1 MKHMTKEP
9 AVSLHAAVL
18 RAGVMAIVVMLISL
32 PTAAADFGSDD
43 DNPIVAGMRAMLN
56 AMGFSG
62 RDKGPFPDDD
72 PFGSMDMGSSFGMSP
87 WSTMGSMPGLGGNPW
102 SSMGSMPGFGGN
114 PWSGMVP
121 GMSMPGFS
129 SMPGFGSMPGMSMP
143 GQMSPWSYARPEKWS
158 DWMNQNARRV
168 PGRADPDSPTRELDG
183 LWVSQ
188 DGDKLWFRNGWVRVY
203 RGTHSDARALTRGG
217 YLFIGIPETKE
228 VMQYEYGRR
237 GEYLGL
243 RDSSGNYRIFR
254 RQR

>member
-1 MKHMTKEP
+1 MNHMMKEP
-9 AVSLHAAVL
+9 AVSLHAALL
-18 RAGVMAIVVMLISL
+18 RARVMAIALMLMPL
-32 PTAAADFGSDD
+32 PTAAAGFGSDD

-62 RDKGPFPDDD
+62 RDEGPFPDDD
-72 PFGSMDMGSSFGMSP
+72 PFSSMDMGSSFGMSP

-102 SSMGSMPGFGGN
+102 SSMGSMPGFGGS

-121 GMSMPGFS
+121 GM

-158 DWMNQNARRV
+158 NWMNQNARRV

-203 RGTHSDARALTRGG
+203 RGTHSDARALIRGG

-243 RDSSGNYRIFR
+243 RDSSGTYRIFR

>member
-1 MKHMTKEP
+1 MNRMMKDP
-9 AVSLHAAVL
+9 AVSMHTARL
-18 RAGVMAIVVMLISL
+18 RGGVMAIVLMIMSL
-32 PTAAADFGSDD
+32 PTAAAGFGSDD

-62 RDKGPFPDDD
+62 QDRDPFPDED
-72 PFGSMDMGSSFGMSP
+72 PFSSMDMGSSFSMSP
-87 WSTMGSMPGLGGNPW
+87 WSSMGSMPGMGGYPW

-114 PWSGMVP
+114 PWSSMVP
-121 GMSMPGFS
+121 GMSMPGFGG
-129 SMPGFGSMPGMSMP
+129 MPGLNSMPGMPMP

-158 DWMNQNARRV
+158 KWMNQDARRN
-168 PGRADPDSPTRELDG
+168 PQRPDAGSPTRELDG

-188 DGDKLWFRNGWVRVY
+188 DGEKLWFRNGWVRVY
-203 RGTHSDARALTRGG
+203 RGTHSDARALTRGR

-243 RDSSGNYRIFR
+243 RDASGDYRIFR